1 MADWSYGPKEDAD
14 VPSLEVFK
22 ARLERCP
29 CPWQR
34 SWTRWSL
41 QVPSNLYHSVILRPV
56 KMLLNKR
63 RKS

>member
-1 MADWSYGPKEDAD
+1 VTGIYWQLCSNLPEMADWSYGPKEDAD

-34 SWTRWSL
+34 SWTR
-41 QVPSNLYHSVILRPV
+41 
-56 KMLLNKR
+56 
-63 RKS
+63 